1 MTTLKFVDSHNMVTF
16 FTKSAESEGFEQIV
30 DFLNVSSIRYALTVN
45 PIIYTLCIEQFW
57 ATVKAKTVNGEVQ
70 LQALED
76 RKKIIITKS
85 IVKRDLQL
93 EDAEGIDCLSNA
105 TIFEQL
111 SLMGSASVVSS
122 DEASL
127 GDQEDASKQGRKTND
142 IDADEEIT
150 LFDETQGRFN
160 DEEIFDMDT
169 LTRDEVVTEQGVPD
183 NKKDDVAQVNTAAII
198 VSTADTIPVSVASI
212 IDVEITLA
220 QALAEFKSAKP
231 ATVASTRPKAKE
243 LVIHEEEQ
251 ATTPTVSS
259 QQPSKAKIQDK
270 KWNDIQAKI
279 KADQLLAERLQA
291 REQEE

>member
-1 MTTLKFVDSHNMVTF
+1 MH
-16 FTKSAESEGFEQIV
+16 
-30 DFLNVSSIRYALTVN
+30 LNRGGKLMILS
-45 PIIYTLCIEQFW
+45 
-57 ATVKAKTVNGEVQ
+57 VK
-70 LQALED
+70 
-76 RKKIIITKS
+76 
-85 IVKRDLQL
+85 
-93 EDAEGIDCLSNA
+93 
-105 TIFEQL
+105 
-111 SLMGSASVVSS
+111 
-122 DEASL
+122 
-127 GDQEDASKQGRKTND
+127 
-142 IDADEEIT
+142 EIT

-231 ATVASTRPKAKE
+231 ATAASTRPKAKR

-259 QQPSKAKIQDK
+259 QQPSQVKDMSKEKMVEPEPVKKILKKDQIRLDEELAFKLQAEEEEEERVASKKAEANVALTKE
-270 KWNDIQAKI
+270 WNDIQAKI
-279 KADQLLAERLQA
+279 EADQLLAERLQT
-291 REQEE
+291 REQEELTIEEKAKLF